1 MVERSNVSPDTRS
14 IELQDGG
21 ILVEY
26 TDGREVFYHGVPEK
40 REGSVRTAP
49 GKHVQV
55 LVTDPTETEG
65 VMTYVNDRKTA
76 DEILEDSGV
85 GRVLVP
91 DGDSETLFP
100 GVTVAAE
107 GHAVSVEADPEVA
120 RGRVFVFA
128 EDEVSE
134 QSYEL
139 V

>member
-1 MVERSNVSPDTRS
+1 MVDRSNVSPDTLS
-14 IELQDGG
+14 IELQEGG

-26 TDGREVFYHGVPEK
+26 TDGRETFYHGIPEK
-40 REGSVRTAP
+40 REGWVRTPP

-91 DGDSETLFP
+91 DGEGETLFP
-100 GVTVAAE
+100 GVAVRAE
-107 GHAVSVEADPEVA
+107 NHAVEVEADPEAA

-134 QSYEL
+134 ASWEL

>member
-1 MVERSNVSPDTRS
+1 MTDRSNVSPDTLS
-14 IELQDGG
+14 IELQEGG

-26 TDGREVFYHGVPEK
+26 TDGREVYYHGAPEK
-40 REGSVRTAP
+40 REGSVQTAP

-76 DEILEDSGV
+76 DSILEDSGV

-91 DGDSETLFP
+91 DGDSEALFP
-100 GVTVAAE
+100 GVTVSAT
-107 GHAVSVEADPEVA
+107 GHAVSVEADPDVA

>member
-1 MVERSNVSPDTRS
+1 MVDRSNVSPDTLG
-14 IELQDGG
+14 IELQEGG

-26 TDGREVFYHGVPEK
+26 TDGRETFYHGVPEK
-40 REGSVRTAP
+40 REGEVQTAP
-49 GKHVQV
+49 GKLVQV

-91 DGDSETLFP
+91 DGESERLFP
-100 GVTVAAE
+100 GVTVHAE
-107 GHAVSVEADPEVA
+107 NHAVRVEADPEVA
-120 RGRVFVFA
+120 RGRVFVFS
-128 EDEVSE
+128 EDEVGE
-134 QSYEL
+134 ASYEL